1 MVETVEKQRNKAL
14 EQMVNAHV
22 ETPADELVPTDADVV
37 MTKAK
42 QASKAG
48 AIAKLE
54 AAKTKA
60 TRKVPVM
67 GHVAPEIAARVDAL
81 AARYHVSK
89 SEAVAILLEE
99 ALTQLDK

>member
-1 MVETVEKQRNKAL
+1 MEKQRNKAL
-14 EQMVNAHV
+14 EQMVNAHI
-22 ETPADELVPTDADVV
+22 ETPAAEPSSAEAPAAPKI
-37 MTKAK
+37 KA
-42 QASKAG
+42 AVAKAG

-67 GHVAPEIAARVDAL
+67 GHVAPEIAEKVDAL
-81 AARYHVSK
+81 ASRYHVSK

>member
-1 MVETVEKQRNKAL
+1 MEKQRNKAL
-14 EQMVNAHV
+14 EQMVNAHI
-22 ETPADELVPTDADVV
+22 ETPAAEPSSAEAPPAPKI
-37 MTKAK
+37 KA
-42 QASKAG
+42 AAAKAG

-67 GHVAPEIAARVDAL
+67 GHVAPEIAEKVDAL
-81 AARYHVSK
+81 ASRYHVSK

>member
-1 MVETVEKQRNKAL
+1 MEKQRNKAL

-22 ETPADELVPTDADVV
+22 ESPADKPLATDAGDAGGVT
-37 MTKAK
+37 TKAK
-42 QASKAG
+42 PTSKAG
-48 AIAKLE
+48 ALAKLE
-54 AAKTKA
+54 AAKAKT

-67 GHVAPEIAARVDAL
+67 GHVAPEIAAKVDAL
-81 AARYHVSK
+81 ATRYHVSK

>member
-1 MVETVEKQRNKAL
+1 MEKQRNKAL
-14 EQMVNAHV
+14 EQMVNTHI
-22 ETPADELVPTDADVV
+22 ETPTAEASSVDAAPSPASPKI
-37 MTKAK
+37 KA
-42 QASKAG
+42 AAAKAG

-54 AAKTKA
+54 AAKTRA

-67 GHVAPEIAARVDAL
+67 GHVAPEIAAKVDAL
-81 AARYHVSK
+81 AVRYHVSK

>member
-1 MVETVEKQRNKAL
+1 MEKQRNKAL
-14 EQMVNAHV
+14 EQMVNAHI
-22 ETPADELVPTDADVV
+22 ETPAPEAPSAGATPAPASPKI
-37 MTKAK
+37 KA
-42 QASKAG
+42 AAAKAG

-67 GHVAPEIAARVDAL
+67 GHVAPEIAERVEAL
-81 AARYHVSK
+81 ASRYHVSK

-99 ALTQLDK
+99 ALAQLDK

>member
-1 MVETVEKQRNKAL
+1 
-14 EQMVNAHV
+14 MVNAHI
-22 ETPADELVPTDADVV
+22 EPPAAEASSAEATPAPASPKI
-37 MTKAK
+37 KA
-42 QASKAG
+42 AAKAG

-60 TRKVPVM
+60 TRKVPVI
-67 GHVAPEIAARVDAL
+67 GHVAPEIAEKVDAL
-81 AARYHVSK
+81 ASRYHVSK

>member
-1 MVETVEKQRNKAL
+1 
-14 EQMVNAHV
+14 MVNAHI
-22 ETPADELVPTDADVV
+22 ETPTAEASSDEATTPAPASPKI
-37 MTKAK
+37 KA
-42 QASKAG
+42 AAAKAG

-67 GHVAPEIAARVDAL
+67 GHVAPEIAAKIDAL
-81 AARYHVSK
+81 AVRYHVSK

-99 ALTQLDK
+99 ALTQLER